1 MLWPVRGAAT
11 LRGAMALLPL
21 VERELRVASRRGR
34 TYWLR
39 LLAALAACVICAWVC
54 LVSTRGQ
61 QSAAVGKSLFALL
74 SSLGFAYGLLIGP
87 FLTAD
92 CISEEK
98 RDGTLGLLFLT
109 ELRSWQVIL
118 GKWTASSLAG
128 ILGLLAIIPSMGI
141 PLLLGGVTPG
151 EYGRT
156 ALGVLNAIFFSL
168 SGGMLVSTLARDQA
182 RATLGSVALVLGIA
196 GMLPG
201 FVVFLGNAL
210 FKVPVPTL
218 SVVALISPAWAG
230 YQALEAPYK
239 ADPQQFWLSLALS
252 HGLSWGFL
260 CATAALMPRVWREQV
275 GDKPVRW
282 RWLWR
287 FGYTA
292 RWRRQFRRRLDRNP
306 VFAAAARLRWPHL
319 VFWLLVTL
327 VGVNV
332 YWLTFGFRTS
342 PGSARFHQNF
352 AYALVF
358 TNRVWVCV
366 MACHLILEARRT
378 GALELLL
385 TTPLQVRT
393 FLRGHWR
400 ALRAYFFWPI
410 VVIAG
415 LHVFYVWGTWSAMGS
430 RYPTNIPYLQGLVV
444 TASSSFFS
452 FLTDVFALCYVGTW
466 LSLSSRRPT
475 LAILMTLVFVILVP
489 FVATQA
495 LPALRGAAPDPVV
508 RWLLKL
514 PGMSVFASS
523 TFFLL
528 PAVRAVAIM
537 TKNLLFV
544 LWARPRLKR
553 YFRPAAAQCYR
564 PGMRL
569 AAVWKRLGAMVRSRS
584 DDVAPGAAGAG
595 GS

>member
-1 MLWPVRGAAT
+1 
-11 LRGAMALLPL
+11 MALLPL

-39 LLAALAACVICAWVC
+39 LLAALAACAICTWVC

-61 QSAAVGKSLFALL
+61 PSATVGKSLFGLL
-74 SSLGFAYGLLIGP
+74 SALGFAFSLLIGP

-128 ILGLLAIIPSMGI
+128 ILGLLAMIPSLGL

-156 ALGVLNAIFFSL
+156 ALGVINAIFFSL
-168 SGGMLVSTLARDQA
+168 NAGMLVSTLARDQA

-210 FKVPVPTL
+210 FDVPVATL
-218 SVVALISPAWAG
+218 SLAALISPAWAG
-230 YQALEAPYK
+230 YQALDAPYR
-239 ADPQQFWLSLALS
+239 ADPQQYWLSLALS
-252 HGLSWGFL
+252 HGLGWAFL

-275 GDKPVRW
+275 EEKPVRW
-282 RWLWR
+282 RWLLR

-306 VFAAAARLRWPHL
+306 VFAAAGRLRWPHL
-319 VFWLLVTL
+319 VFGLLVTL

-332 YWLTFGFRTS
+332 YWLTFGYRTS

-358 TNRVWVCV
+358 TNRVWVCA

-393 FLRGHWR
+393 LLRGHWR

-415 LHVFYVWGTWSAMGS
+415 LHVFYVWGTWSSVGS
-430 RYPTNIPYLQGLVV
+430 RYPATIPYFEGLVV
-444 TASSSFFS
+444 TAASSFFS

-466 LSLSSRRPT
+466 LSLSSRRPA
-475 LAILMTLVFVILVP
+475 LAILMTLLVVILLP

-495 LPALRGAAPDPVV
+495 LPSLRGAVPDTVV

-514 PGMSVFASS
+514 PGMSIFSNS

-537 TKNLLFV
+537 SKNLLFV
-544 LWARPRLKR
+544 IWARQRLKR
-553 YFRPAAAQCYR
+553 HFRSAAAQSHQS
-564 PGMRL
+564 GHRL
-569 AAVWKRLGAMVRSRS
+569 RAWWKRRRTAARSPS
-584 DDVAPGAAGAG
+584 GGVTPGTAGAG
-595 GS
+595 GN